1 MSLLKT
7 RLANLNEKEV
17 IKKMKTEDLRKEIPI
32 HTVTIESVS
41 AEERS
46 NTVRIRV
53 RDKSGN
59 TIVLQWL

>member
-1 MSLLKT
+1 
-7 RLANLNEKEV
+7 
-17 IKKMKTEDLRKEIPI
+17 MKTEDLRKEIPI
-32 HTVTIESVS
+32 HIVTIESVS